1 MLYKGVLFSIS
12 MTKLYVQKAGAD
24 PHFFVEGAQTGPLSG
39 GGGGLWVL
47 PQKNLRICKQGAQQ
61 LEKCL
66 NFQASLDKYLNF
78 GRVL

>member
-1 MLYKGVLFSIS
+1 

-24 PHFFVEGAQTGPLSG
+24 PHFFVEGAQTGPLSVCVCA
-39 GGGGLWVL
+39 GGGLWVL

-66 NFQASLDKYLNF
+66 NFQASLEKYLNF